1 MKPIWHLFYK
11 EWIKTRTAFFCSLLV
26 GVGVVF
32 YIFIGVENKITL
44 MGAKNYTLNILYS
57 NPPVIY
63 YSLLRYLP
71 LLAAVSIGIS
81 QYVPEVAQR
90 RIRLTLHLPVGNRT
104 LFIGMAFYGL
114 LVITIFNAIVLGFF
128 LWKNSFI
135 FPSEVTIPVRHTVW
149 GWFLAGYWVYNYISF
164 TALEPNRLRQLF
176 YALTGLIV
184 LSLYFY
190 DVPFHGAYGSSTPV
204 LALLALLS
212 CPLILFSGYRLNK
225 GER

>member
-114 LVITIFNAIVLGFF
+114 LVITIFNAIVLVFF
-128 LWKNSFI
+128 
-135 FPSEVTIPVRHTVW
+135 
-149 GWFLAGYWVYNYISF
+149 AGYWVYNYIAF

>member
-1 MKPIWHLFYK
+1 
-11 EWIKTRTAFFCSLLV
+11 
-26 GVGVVF
+26 
-32 YIFIGVENKITL
+32 
-44 MGAKNYTLNILYS
+44 
-57 NPPVIY
+57 
-63 YSLLRYLP
+63 
-71 LLAAVSIGIS
+71 
-81 QYVPEVAQR
+81 
-90 RIRLTLHLPVGNRT
+90 
-104 LFIGMAFYGL
+104 MAFYGL

-149 GWFLAGYWVYNYISF
+149 GWFLAGYWVYNYIAF

>member
-26 GVGVVF
+26 GVGVMF

-71 LLAAVSIGIS
+71 LLAAVCIGIS

-104 LFIGMAFYGL
+104 LFRRYGFLWIAAHHDFQCDRPRIFLLEKQFHFSGRSYRTGTSYRMGLVPRRILGLQLYRFHGIGTQPPAP
-114 LVITIFNAIVLGFF
+114 IVLCADRCRR
-128 LWKNSFI
+128 
-135 FPSEVTIPVRHTVW
+135 T
-149 GWFLAGYWVYNYISF
+149 LA
-164 TALEPNRLRQLF
+164 
-176 YALTGLIV
+176 
-184 LSLYFY
+184 LSLRC
-190 DVPFHGAYGSSTPV
+190 
-204 LALLALLS
+204 ALSRGL
-212 CPLILFSGYRLNK
+212 RLVDARPCAAGVAFLPPYSVQRIPIK
-225 GER
+225 

>member
-81 QYVPEVAQR
+81 QYVPDCCSSRFSMRSFSDFSSGKTVSFFR
-90 RIRLTLHLPVGNRT
+90 PKLPYRYVIPYGVGFSPGT
-104 LFIGMAFYGL
+104 GYT
-114 LVITIFNAIVLGFF
+114 TI
-128 LWKNSFI
+128 S
-135 FPSEVTIPVRHTVW
+135 
-149 GWFLAGYWVYNYISF
+149 
-164 TALEPNRLRQLF
+164 
-176 YALTGLIV
+176 
-184 LSLYFY
+184 
-190 DVPFHGAYGSSTPV
+190 
-204 LALLALLS
+204 
-212 CPLILFSGYRLNK
+212 PLQRLNPTVCANYFI
-225 GER
+225 R

>member
-104 LFIGMAFYGL
+104 LHRYGFL
-114 LVITIFNAIVLGFF
+114 RIVGHHDFQCDRSRIFPLEKQFHFSVRSYHTGTSYRMGLVSRRVLG
-128 LWKNSFI
+128 I
-135 FPSEVTIPVRHTVW
+135 
-149 GWFLAGYWVYNYISF
+149 
-164 TALEPNRLRQLF
+164 QL
-176 YALTGLIV
+176 
-184 LSLYFY
+184 
-190 DVPFHGAYGSSTPV
+190 
-204 LALLALLS
+204 
-212 CPLILFSGYRLNK
+212 YRLYSA
-225 GER
+225 

>member
-114 LVITIFNAIVLGFF
+114 LLITIFNAIVHFSVRSYHTGTSYRMGLVSRRVLG
-128 LWKNSFI
+128 I
-135 FPSEVTIPVRHTVW
+135 
-149 GWFLAGYWVYNYISF
+149 
-164 TALEPNRLRQLF
+164 QL
-176 YALTGLIV
+176 
-184 LSLYFY
+184 
-190 DVPFHGAYGSSTPV
+190 
-204 LALLALLS
+204 
-212 CPLILFSGYRLNK
+212 YRLY
-225 GER
+225 GA

>member
-114 LVITIFNAIVLGFF
+114 LLITIFNAIVLGFF
-128 LWKNSFI
+128 LWKNSFH
-135 FPSEVTIPVRHTVW
+135 FSVRSYHIGTSYRMGLVSRR
-149 GWFLAGYWVYNYISF
+149 YWVYNYIAF

>member
-114 LVITIFNAIVLGFF
+114 LLITIFNAIVLGFF

-135 FPSEVTIPVRHTVW
+135 FRPKLLYRYVIPYGVGFSPGTGYTTI
-149 GWFLAGYWVYNYISF
+149 S
-164 TALEPNRLRQLF
+164 
-176 YALTGLIV
+176 
-184 LSLYFY
+184 
-190 DVPFHGAYGSSTPV
+190 
-204 LALLALLS
+204 
-212 CPLILFSGYRLNK
+212 PLQRLNPTVCANYFM
-225 GER
+225 R